1 MKLVQVENG
10 QIVKYTLPKVGTLKD
25 GSTVSGYD
33 TLMLS
38 NPDLAKEE
46 GWLPLIDEKPEYDP
60 EVESLTIREYE
71 ILEDKV
77 IVKYDINK
85 IQDVELTQ
93 PTTGIDDYILDM
105 DFRLSLIELNI

>member
-1 MKLVQVENG
+1 MNIVQVKDNK
-10 QIVKYTLPKVGTLKD
+10 IVKYTPPKVGTLKN
-25 GSTVSGYD
+25 GRTVSGYD
-33 TLMLS
+33 KLMLS
-38 NPDLAKEE
+38 NPELAKEE
-46 GWLPLIDEKPEYDP
+46 GWLPLIDEKPEYNP
-60 EVESLTIREYE
+60 EEEFLTIGEYE